1 MNKNYVIIALV
12 GLALLGTIWGSV
24 KDKKA
29 DNLERQLVAMRQ
41 GGGSSVALAS
51 HEAGSQEDA
60 TAVATEATAGSDEV
74 NTQSKASLEEAAT
87 LKKTIA
93 SQKEEIEALK
103 GLQADLDSRTA
114 EVAKLKEAVA
124 AAEEKLAAAEE
135 SVKGFEDLK
144 ATLANDVDTYSAK
157 SQELAVEVEENQA
170 QIAELEKALEDRTKL
185 LVASGEELAR
195 TKLNMNVLLSKIAAQ
210 NNSLSIFEETRASL
224 EQELAEKIDTVEE
237 LQHQLKAQ
245 VIVDAVIV
253 EEAAPENSAAPADE
267 AAPAKEAAPAN

>member
-60 TAVATEATAGSDEV
+60 HAVAAESTAASDDL
-74 NTQSKASLEEAAT
+74 NAQNKASLEEAA
-87 LKKTIA
+87 TIA

-103 GLQADLDSRTA
+103 GLQAELDSRTA

-124 AAEEKLAAAEE
+124 AAEAKLAAAEE
-135 SVKGFEDLK
+135 SVKGFEELK
-144 ATLANDVDTYSAK
+144 STLANDVDAYSAK
-157 SQELAVEVEENQA
+157 SQELAVKVEEDQA

-210 NNSLSIFEETRASL
+210 NNSLSIFEETRAAL
-224 EQELAEKIDTVEE
+224 EQELAEKVNTIEE
-237 LQHQLKAQ
+237 LQHQLTAQ
-245 VIVDAVIV
+245 VIVDAVII
-253 EEAAPENSAAPADE
+253 EEAAPADE
-267 AAPAKEAAPAN
+267 TAPAKEAAPAN

>member
-60 TAVATEATAGSDEV
+60 TAVAAEATVGSDEL
-74 NTQSKASLEEAAT
+74 NAQSKAFLEEAAT
-87 LKKTIA
+87 LKGTIV

-114 EVAKLKEAVA
+114 EVTKLKEAVT
-124 AAEEKLAAAEE
+124 AAEAKLAAAEE

-210 NNSLSIFEETRASL
+210 NNSLSIFEETRTAL
-224 EQELAEKIDTVEE
+224 EQELAEKVDTVEG
-237 LQHQLKAQ
+237 LQHQMKAQ

-253 EEAAPENSAAPADE
+253 EEAAPADE
-267 AAPAKEAAPAN
+267 TAPAKEAAPAN